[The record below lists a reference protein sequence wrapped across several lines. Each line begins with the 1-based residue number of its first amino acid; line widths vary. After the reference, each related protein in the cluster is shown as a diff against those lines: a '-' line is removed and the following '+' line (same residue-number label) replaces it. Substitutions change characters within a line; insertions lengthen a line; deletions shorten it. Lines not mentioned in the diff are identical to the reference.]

1 MQCVKNTIL
10 QSSQKICSLEPLPTS
25 LFVECLEQLLP
36 AVTAVIISLCRLV
49 SFPLFLK
56 EAIVKPL
63 LKKPSLDPN
72 SLKNYR
78 PISNLSFLSKATE
91 RIVLT
96 QLSAYLNANNLF
108 PTSQS
113 AYRPGHSTKTALLNV
128 MNDILHALDNGDVT
142 VVTLLDL
149 SAAFDT
155 IDHNILC
162 QRLEHLYGIFGTP
175 LNWFRCYLSNRTQTV
190 TINNKLSQPT
200 LLNFGVPQGSVLG
213 PILVILYTKPLN
225 TLIGRHS
232 ISNQSFADD
241 TQLHDSCRSDQIGT
255 SLFDFDI

>member
-10 QSSQKICSLEPLPTS
+10 QSSQKTCSLDPLPTS
-25 LFVECLEQLLP
+25 LFVECLELLLP
-36 AVTAVIISLCRLV
+36 AVTAVINQSLHTGV
-49 SFPLFLK
+49 FPSVFK
-56 EAIVKPL
+56 EAIIKPL
-63 LKKPSLDPN
+63 LKKPSLDLN

-78 PISNLSFLSKATE
+78 LISNLSFLSNVTE
-91 RIVLT
+91 KIVLS

-113 AYRPGHSTKTALLNV
+113 AYRPGHSTETALLNM
-128 MNDILHALDNGDVT
+128 MNDILHALDNDNVT

-162 QRLEHLYGIFGTP
+162 QRLEHLYGISGTP
-175 LNWFRCYLSNRTQTV
+175 LNWFRSYLSNRTQTV

-213 PILVILYTKPLN
+213 PIYFVHKTSDYTHST
-225 TLIGRHS
+225 TLHI
-232 ISNQSFADD
+232 
-241 TQLHDSCRSDQIGT
+241 
-255 SLFDFDI
+255 